1 MTFIKIPRSAK
12 LLAKVAGLKMFSNRF
27 DGAFSIFLGRGS
39 HNDYGTP
46 EVLFN
51 MQNGRSIPV
60 YPDYRYRIKAGW
72 RMFRGLEVLNQL
84 QAANRLSAGHA
95 AFLERAKG
103 TRTITV
109 PPGEATAVARQA
121 IIGNEDFF
129 LPGSSEY
136 QELPEI
142 KPSLSGVRNIVD
154 IFKNSHLAMFKQ
166 LSAANVWDVPKSAS
180 ILEIGFTTGGHS
192 IFAFEQQGFRAY
204 GIDNFYGG
212 FLDEQSLHG
221 YNKSLLNSKAE
232 FVIGDITKTTSFAD
246 NSLDIV
252 YSTSVLEHVQDLPA
266 AFAEMYRIVKPGGA
280 IIHNYSPYF
289 CHDGGHAL
297 GNPDSPWA
305 HVRMREDEYLNYIKE
320 LRPHEFEAAQDWL
333 AHALHRNMPQWKM
346 QRLASQTGFRIALWM
361 AKSSPKRWLRDLT
374 PQVINDCLAATPDI
388 GLDDLVAQSISFV
401 AIKE

>member
-1 MTFIKIPRSAK
+1 MMFHDLSRSAK
-12 LLAKVAGLKMFSNRF
+12 LFAKVVGLKMFSGRF

-39 HNDYGTP
+39 QNDYGRP
-46 EVLFN
+46 ETIFN
-51 MQNGRSIPV
+51 MRNGREIPV

-72 RMFRGLEVLNQL
+72 RMFRGLEILGQL
-84 QAANRLSAGHA
+84 HAANRLNTEHA
-95 AFLERAKG
+95 AFLDRAKG

-109 PPGEATAVARQA
+109 PPSEATAVARQA

-129 LPGSSEY
+129 LPSLSEN

-142 KPSLSGVRNIVD
+142 KPKLSDVQMIVSS
-154 IFKNSHLAMFKQ
+154 FKNGHIAMFKQ
-166 LSAANVWDVPKSAS
+166 LEAANVYRLHEDCS
-180 ILEIGFTTGGHS
+180 ILEVGFTTGGHS

-221 YNKSLLNSKAE
+221 HNKKLLNSNVD
-232 FVIGDITKTTSFAD
+232 FVVGDKTKTTSFED

-252 YSTSVLEHVQDLPA
+252 YSTSVLEHIQDLPA

-289 CHDGGHAL
+289 SHDGGHAL

-305 HVRMREDEYLNYIKE
+305 HVRMGEDEYLRYIKE
-320 LRPHEFEAAQDWL
+320 LRPYEFEATQDWL
-333 AHALHRNMPQWKM
+333 ANALHRNMPQWKM

-361 AKSSPKRWLRDLT
+361 AKPSPKRWLRDLT

-401 AIKE
+401 AVKD